1 MAKKP
6 EKPKVSKRVK
16 INFDT
21 INKGKIVKI
30 NSVIPEGFKK
40 VDSSKI
46 YEQRKKELE
55 QEVKE
60 SEERYKRETEEEK
73 VSIEKLKC
81 PCCKSIKKT
90 PFTIAH
96 RDGPLICGGRN
107 SVQKLAD
114 YNVCQNCGVM
124 YVDLNKKEIAY
135 PMSMRDSF
143 KFFM

>member
-16 INFDT
+16 INFKS
-21 INKGKIVKI
+21 IN
-30 NSVIPEGFKK
+30 NLPEGFKRVDFKK
-40 VDSSKI
+40 VDSDKI

-73 VSIEKLKC
+73 VRIEKLKC
-81 PCCKSIKKT
+81 PCCKSVKKT
-90 PFTIAH
+90 PVTITH
-96 RDGPLICGGRN
+96 RDGPLVCGGRN
-107 SVQKLAD
+107 NVEKLAD

-135 PMSMRDSF
+135 PISMIDRF
-143 KFFM
+143 RFFM

>member
-16 INFDT
+16 INFKT
-21 INKGKIVKI
+21 IN
-30 NSVIPEGFKK
+30 NLPEGFKRVDFKK
-40 VDSSKI
+40 VDSDKI
-46 YEQRKKELE
+46 YEQRRKELE

-73 VSIEKLKC
+73 VRISKLKC
-81 PCCKSIKKT
+81 PCCKSVKKS
-90 PFTIAH
+90 PITITH
-96 RDGPLICGGRN
+96 RDGPLVCGGRN
-107 SVQKLAD
+107 SVQKLAN

>member
-73 VSIEKLKC
+73 VRIEKLKC

-90 PFTIAH
+90 PVTITH
-96 RDGPLICGGRN
+96 RDGPLVCGGRN
-107 SVQKLAD
+107 NVEKLAD

-135 PMSMRDSF
+135 PISMIDRF
-143 KFFM
+143 RFFM

>member
-16 INFDT
+16 INFNT
-21 INKGKIVKI
+21 INKL
-30 NSVIPEGFKK
+30 PEGFKRIDFKK

-60 SEERYKRETEEEK
+60 SEERYKRETEAEK
-73 VSIEKLKC
+73 IRVEKLKC
-81 PCCKSIKKT
+81 PCCKSVKKT
-90 PFTIAH
+90 PVTITH
-96 RDGPLICGGRN
+96 MDGPLVCGGRN

-124 YVDLNKKEIAY
+124 YVDLNKKEIAH
-135 PMSMRDSF
+135 PISMIDRF